1 MANARE
7 NAQSTI
13 KEKGEMNGSGNLK
26 SGRIAL
32 RRWRESDVDAL
43 FALASEPVVGEM
55 AKFPVHADRAES
67 LRVIHEIFCR
77 SEFYAVT
84 SSDGD
89 TVLGSISL
97 HPAVKGLD
105 VYEAEELIIG
115 YWMGRPYWGK
125 GFMTEAVKA
134 LCERCRSSG
143 MFRCRRIIGYTN
155 RENAGS
161 RRVMEKAGFRLL
173 ETMDAAVRY
182 AFDVVAKGG

>member
-1 MANARE
+1 
-7 NAQSTI
+7 
-13 KEKGEMNGSGNLK
+13 MNGSGNLK

-32 RRWRESDVDAL
+32 RRWRESDVYAL

-77 SEFYAVT
+77 PEFYAVT

-97 HPAVKGLD
+97 HPAVKGSD
-105 VYEAEELIIG
+105 VYEAEEITIG

-125 GFMTEAVKA
+125 GFMTEAVKT
-134 LCERCRSSG
+134 LCERCRDTG
-143 MFRCRRIIGYTN
+143 MFRCRRIIGYTSRDN
-155 RENAGS
+155 TGS
-161 RRVMEKAGFRLL
+161 QRVMEKAGFRHS
-173 ETMDAAVRY
+173 ETTGDTVRY
-182 AFDVVAKGG
+182 VFDVVTKSGSCS